1 MTQARR
7 DHAARVYIRS
17 VQRRRQRETLRNVG
31 VSLAVFLIALTAKL
45 LSSVG

>member
-17 VQRRRQRETLRNVG
+17 VQRQRETLRNVG